1 MKYKDTKFY
10 LIIRPIISF
19 LFKVIY
25 RPKIINKEFIPK
37 SGRIILAGNHIN
49 NLDCVLLLSSTK
61 RQIHFLAKD
70 ELMKGIKKILFKSL
84 GIIPVNRKIKDKSVI
99 PISKKYLDNDLV
111 VGIFPEGTT
120 EKGCDY
126 ILPFKIGT
134 VKLSYET
141 DTYIVPFKISGEYK
155 PFSKN
160 LKIEFTKCFKANEDL
175 EKSNLELY
183 NIIDSIGSEKND
195 I

>member
-1 MKYKDTKFY
+1 MKYNDTKFY
-10 LIIRPIISF
+10 FFIRPLISF
-19 LFKVIY
+19 LFKIIY

-37 SGRIILAGNHIN
+37 SGKIILAGNHIN

-70 ELMKGIKKILFKSL
+70 ELMKGIKKILFKSF

-99 PISKKYLDNDLV
+99 PISKKYLEKDLLI
-111 VGIFPEGTT
+111 GIFPEGTT
-120 EKGCDY
+120 EKGCGY
-126 ILPFKIGT
+126 ILPFKIGA

-160 LKIEFTKCFKANEDL
+160 LKIEFSEVFKANKDL
-175 EKSNLELY
+175 KVSNDELY
-183 NIIDSIGSEKND
+183 NIIDSIGSE
-195 I
+195 